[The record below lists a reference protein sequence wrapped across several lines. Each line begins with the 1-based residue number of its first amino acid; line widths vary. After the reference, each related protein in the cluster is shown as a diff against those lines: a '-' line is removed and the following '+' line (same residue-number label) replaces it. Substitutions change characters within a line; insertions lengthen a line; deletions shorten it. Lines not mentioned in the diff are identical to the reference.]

1 MAVVRLGPNGEVEV
15 LDSGTPAEAEEAEAA
30 LMRFVEAL
38 ARADAARDYAK
49 AVADHRASQVI
60 AGTSPTDR

>member
-15 LDSGTPAEAEEAEAA
+15 LDPGPPEKAEQTEAA
-30 LMRFVEAL
+30 LMHFVEAL

-49 AVADHRASQVI
+49 AVADRRASQ
-60 AGTSPTDR
+60 ATTGKSPTDP